1 MGKWKKKMNGIQ
13 YLLIQCGI
21 FCGIIKY
28 EKFAN
33 YFIKVLYGLW
43 HFNDV
48 YRGLEETKAWSP
60 MAVGQNLEQL
70 CVKLNN

>member
-1 MGKWKKKMNGIQ
+1 MNGNTVSVNSAWDF
-13 YLLIQCGI
+13 

-28 EKFAN
+28 ENLAN

-48 YRGLEETKAWSP
+48 YRGLEETKA
-60 MAVGQNLEQL
+60 
-70 CVKLNN
+70 

>member
-1 MGKWKKKMNGIQ
+1 MNGIQ
-13 YLLIQCGI
+13 YLLIQRGT

-48 YRGLEETKAWSP
+48 YRGLEETKA
-60 MAVGQNLEQL
+60 
-70 CVKLNN
+70 